1 MCEMDVRRIDIAALL
16 LRAVFGGLMVI
27 NHGYG
32 KVVKLLSG
40 EPIQFPNVMGMG
52 PVGSLALASFAE
64 FICAI
69 LLFVGLRTRLATLP
83 LIITM
88 AVAAFYIHWPDPLKK
103 KELALL
109 YLTAYV
115 AIYLI
120 GPGWYSLD
128 RFIAEKRGIGVS

>member
-1 MCEMDVRRIDIAALL
+1 MEQRSLDWASLV
-16 LRAVFGGLMVI
+16 LRVVFGGLMAI

-32 KVVKLLSG
+32 KFMKLFTG
-40 EPIQFPNVMGMG
+40 DPTKFADVFGMG
-52 PVGSLALASFAE
+52 PVVSLTLASFAE

-69 LLFVGLRTRLATLP
+69 LLVIGLRTRLATIP

-103 KELALL
+103 KEMALL
-109 YLTAYV
+109 YLAAYV

-120 GPGWYSLD
+120 GSGWYSLD
-128 RFIAEKRGIGVS
+128 RVIGERRGTGV